1 MERHNKIFLPSK
13 KNICMNSGYHKNLVF
28 TAACI
33 GMCFFRCFNDYIG
46 FGTAF
51 SRHKTGIKRTAN
63 YVTGNLSS
71 HRHAGRFVDFRSYC
85 GPFRTQ
91 SIVGAQLHHRIIGIG
106 RTDIFRKH
114 PAPSNLH
121 RRHRSGRRHP

>member
-1 MERHNKIFLPSK
+1 
-13 KNICMNSGYHKNLVF
+13 MNSGYHKNLVF

-33 GMCFFRCFNDYIG
+33 GMCFFGVSMITLGSVLPSLVTKLELSGLQTTSLVTFLPIG
-46 FGTAF
+46 MLAGSLIFGPIADRF
-51 SRHKTGIKRTAN
+51 GHKG
-63 YVTGNLSS
+63 
-71 HRHAGRFVDFRSYC
+71 
-85 GPFRTQ
+85 
-91 SIVGAQLHHRIIGIG
+91 IVGAQLHHRIIGIG